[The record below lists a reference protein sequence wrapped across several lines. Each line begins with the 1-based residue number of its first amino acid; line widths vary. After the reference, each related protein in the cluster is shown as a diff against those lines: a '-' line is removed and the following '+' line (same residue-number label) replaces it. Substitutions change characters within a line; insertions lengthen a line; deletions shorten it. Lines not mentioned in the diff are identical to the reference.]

1 MDFTPTKVLKT
12 ANPLLL
18 GATLAMTMM
27 LLIGG
32 CSNAQDSQETS
43 TSTADSPAGSES
55 ATVHNAAD
63 VAFVTGMIPHHQEA
77 VEMSDLVLAQP
88 DPSPG
93 SDEAVRAIARQVRD
107 AQAPEIEQMKTW
119 LKDWGMGGDTVTDD
133 GGGEMDGHDMD
144 GGDMDGADMGGAAM
158 NGMLTESQMNEL
170 SQATGAELD
179 QLYLE
184 LMIIHHEGAI
194 GMAQTEL
201 KEGKNPAALK
211 LAQGVIDTQQA
222 EIKQMQ
228 TLLTAER

>member
-1 MDFTPTKVLKT
+1 
-12 ANPLLL
+12 
-18 GATLAMTMM
+18 
-27 LLIGG
+27 
-32 CSNAQDSQETS
+32 
-43 TSTADSPAGSES
+43 
-55 ATVHNAAD
+55 
-63 VAFVTGMIPHHQEA
+63 MIPHHQEA

-228 TLLTAER
+228 ALLTAER